1 MGRVDAIDAWSR
13 KLGAH
18 RPPQNWGQTHRTKRQ
33 LNQPNFIRMSDD
45 SGSRATGVREWRG
58 FLSGGGPAGGGGPRR
73 RVGTGGG
80 GERSQPPPAPST
92 PSAGAWWATLWFS
105 ARWS

>member
-45 SGSRATGVREWRG
+45 SGSRARCAREWRG
-58 FLSGGGPAGGGGPRR
+58 FLVWGGAAGGRGARRGWWARGGGREHGGLSAPPPRRAGGL
-73 RVGTGGG
+73 VGT
-80 GERSQPPPAPST
+80 RYA
-92 PSAGAWWATLWFS
+92 
-105 ARWS
+105 